1 MMKRAALLTT
11 ALLTLATASAYAD
24 DDRDQPGAVAPVTT
38 TTANTLVVVTPNPPV
53 IVTNG
58 QASTAPASVAPALA
72 PPGAAEMPPPPPAP
86 SAAPQNEDWN
96 NVSHINGSIVPVGER
111 NQYLY
116 AYKKNNLQSNPIAWM
131 FGYYQIAGSHALSQN
146 IAASLEISGWSTD
159 HGNESGYSVAP
170 TLQLYFKRTFS
181 GPFLEGGLVI
191 HHDDNSGYYYDCYD
205 CSSTAMSTT
214 RDWVGPEVMF
224 GWAWMFDSG
233 LNISA
238 AFGAAKRMQDSQ
250 ASNYSSD
257 DPEPVGYFRVGYAF

>member
-1 MMKRAALLTT
+1 MMNRAALASLTT
-11 ALLTLATASAYAD
+11 ALLSLAATSAFAD
-24 DDRDQPGAVAPVTT
+24 DDQAPGAVAPVTT
-38 TTANTLVVVTPNPPV
+38 TTAGTLVVVTPNAPV

-58 QASTAPASVAPALA
+58 QVAGAPASVATAIA
-72 PPGAAEMPPPPPAP
+72 PPGAAEMPPAPPAP
-86 SAAPQNEDWN
+86 AAPQNEDWN

-146 IAASLEISGWSTD
+146 IAASLEISGWSTE
-159 HGNESGYSVAP
+159 HGNESGYQIAP
-170 TLQLYFKRTFS
+170 TLQVYFKRTFS

-191 HHDDNSGYYYDCYD
+191 HHDDNGGYAYDCFD
-205 CSSTAMSTT
+205 CSTTSMT
-214 RDWVGPEVMF
+214 RDWMGPEVMF

-238 AFGAAKRMQDSQ
+238 AFGAAKRMQDTQ
-250 ASNYSSD
+250 ASNEYSSD

>member
-1 MMKRAALLTT
+1 MMNRAALASLTT
-11 ALLTLATASAYAD
+11 ALVSFAASSAFAD
-24 DDRDQPGAVAPVTT
+24 DELPPGAVAPVTT
-38 TTANTLVVVTPNPPV
+38 TTAGTLVVVTPNAPIV
-53 IVTNG
+53 VTNG
-58 QASTAPASVAPALA
+58 QATVAPVTAAIA
-72 PPGAAEMPPPPPAP
+72 PPGATEMPPAPPAP
-86 SAAPQNEDWN
+86 AAPQNESWN

-146 IAASLEISGWSTD
+146 IAASLEISGWSAEHSND
-159 HGNESGYSVAP
+159 SGYQIAP
-170 TLQLYFKRTFS
+170 TLQVYFKRTFS

-191 HHDDNSGYYYDCYD
+191 HHDNNSQDYYYDCYD
-205 CSSTAMSTT
+205 CANPSMS

-233 LNISA
+233 LNVSA

-250 ASNYSSD
+250 SSEYSSD

>member
-1 MMKRAALLTT
+1 MMNRAALASLTT
-11 ALLTLATASAYAD
+11 ALLSLAATSAFAD
-24 DDRDQPGAVAPVTT
+24 DDQLPPGAAPVTT
-38 TTANTLVVVTPNPPV
+38 TTAGTLVVVTPNAPV
-53 IVTNG
+53 VVTNG
-58 QASTAPASVAPALA
+58 QVAGPASVTTASA
-72 PPGAAEMPPPPPAP
+72 PPGAAEMPPAPP
-86 SAAPQNEDWN
+86 AAPQNEDWN

-159 HGNESGYSVAP
+159 HGNESGYQIAP
-170 TLQLYFKRTFS
+170 TLQVYFKRTFS

-191 HHDDNSGYYYDCYD
+191 HHDDNGGYVYDCYD
-205 CSSTAMSTT
+205 CSSTSMT

-238 AFGAAKRMQDSQ
+238 AFGAAKRMQDS
-250 ASNYSSD
+250 SSDTYSSD
-257 DPEPVGYFRVGYAF
+257 EPEPVGYFRVGYAF